1 MPRSYSD
8 LSALVSNKLADS
20 AVSEFAAADVN
31 FQLEESLKELSE
43 HFPHTIEA
51 VYKIESRYGI
61 PSSTSA
67 SALIDSTKGQ
77 FLAAD
82 STDEKVVYNATRKTW
97 AVITGFTST
106 AQVTLSD
113 DIIKATT
120 DSYYIF
126 NKMSRNE
133 KQIYVGNI
141 IEVSEPVRAEYP
153 ANYWPRNW
161 RNVEWQQGNRV
172 LELQIGFRP
181 DDSDSDTANYS
192 RRTDVVVEFRKPH
205 ILSQLTD
212 WSATLTATADVGA
225 TSLACTALQSAGTIE
240 EGEEFVLPGHRSTYI
255 IVADTTIS
263 SNTATISFQPPLETA
278 VGSTATVVTFTK
290 STLTP
295 QLEDIV
301 SEHAAARLAINH
313 GPKYIKTISIGGQST
328 WRNYTEWGQAKLAD
342 VMRKI
347 NRESTWDTYHSLPRG

>member
-1 MPRSYSD
+1 MPRSDAD

-31 FQLEESLKELSE
+31 YQLEESLKELSE
-43 HFPHTIEA
+43 HFPHTIEL
-51 VYKIESRYGI
+51 VYKIESRYGT

-82 STDEKVVYNATRKTW
+82 STDEKVVYNATRKTF

-106 AQVTLSD
+106 AQVGLSA
-113 DIIKATT
+113 DIIKATS
-120 DSYYIF
+120 DQYYIF

-133 KQIYVGNI
+133 KQVYVGNI
-141 IEVSEPVRAEYP
+141 IEVSEPQRAEYP

-161 RNVEWQQGNRV
+161 RNVRWEQGNRI
-172 LELQIGFRP
+172 LELDINFRP
-181 DDSDSDTANYS
+181 DDSDSDTSNYS
-192 RRTDVVVEFRKPH
+192 ARLDVIVEFRKPH

-212 WSATLTATADVGA
+212 WSATLTATAAVGA

-240 EGEEFVLPGHRSTYI
+240 EGEEFVLPGHRSTYV

-263 SNTATISFQPPLETA
+263 SNTATISFQPPLEIA

-295 QLEDIV
+295 QLEDILSDHV
-301 SEHAAARLAINH
+301 AARLAINH
-313 GPKYIKTISIGGQST
+313 GAKFANSISIGGGNV
-328 WRNYTEWGQAKLAD
+328 WRNYVEWGNLKLAD
-342 VMRKI
+342 VTRKI
-347 NRESTWDTYHSLPRG
+347 NRESTWDTYTSYSRE